1 MPMNLRE
8 IIREM
13 HYLAEQLREFEDK
26 YGILSHDFYD
36 AMESG
41 ELSELD
47 GEPDYHKDFLTWHGL
62 YKAWLYREQRYQEL
76 SKQRRI
82 VEQIHTGMALE
93 PA

>member
-1 MPMNLRE
+1 
-8 IIREM
+8 
-13 HYLAEQLREFEDK
+13 
-26 YGILSHDFYD
+26 
-36 AMESG
+36 MESG